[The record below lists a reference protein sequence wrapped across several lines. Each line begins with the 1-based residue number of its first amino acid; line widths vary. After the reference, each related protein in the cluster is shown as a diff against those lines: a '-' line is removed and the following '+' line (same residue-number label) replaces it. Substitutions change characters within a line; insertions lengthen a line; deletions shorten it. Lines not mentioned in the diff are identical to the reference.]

1 MHSNHDTGGGGNLD
15 DKRRHFLS
23 MPGRRNSRKERDW
36 WAPVWRGLFVDAEAT
51 HFKKMGN
58 ALWLFLY
65 LVLNANRGDGT
76 LARKVRT
83 ISADMGVSRR
93 TVFVWLEILRIEG
106 YVETENS
113 GRFLT
118 VKIHKWKPIG
128 EVQESAPQK
137 CKSPGE
143 VQGPAPQECK
153 GMHPRSA
160 RVGTSQTLFE
170 SRITA
175 WVKENSQPHTAP
187 KKNILKK
194 NILKNDI
201 DDKNFDFKNFEPKT
215 FKTREELLAYD
226 LAKAF
231 KDFPGYP
238 LYLTLARQH
247 PESLLRETAG
257 RVLEVPP
264 DEIKTSRGALFNF
277 LIHQNENQS
286 ANGPGR

>member
-1 MHSNHDTGGGGNLD
+1 MRSNHDTGGGGNLD
-15 DKRRHFLS
+15 DNRRQFLNVPEKRS
-23 MPGRRNSRKERDW
+23 SRKDKDW

-65 LVLNANRGDGT
+65 FVLNANRGDGT
-76 LARKVRT
+76 LAMKVKT

-93 TVFVWLEILRIEG
+93 TVFVWLEILRKEG
-106 YVETENS
+106 YVQTESS
-113 GRFLT
+113 GRFLA

-137 CKSPGE
+137 CKSSEE
-143 VQGPAPQECK
+143 VHGSALQKCK
-153 GMHPRSA
+153 GMHLRSA
-160 RVGTSQTLFE
+160 RVGTSQTLLG
-170 SRITA
+170 SRIVA
-175 WVKENSQPHTAP
+175 CVKENSEPSTAP
-187 KKNILKK
+187 KKNTIKE

-201 DDKNFDFKNFEPKT
+201 DNKNFDFKNFGLRV

-257 RVLEVPP
+257 RVLEIPAA
-264 DEIKTSRGALFNF
+264 EIKTSRGALFNF
-277 LIHQNENQS
+277 LIHQNENQP
-286 ANGPGR
+286 ANGAGR